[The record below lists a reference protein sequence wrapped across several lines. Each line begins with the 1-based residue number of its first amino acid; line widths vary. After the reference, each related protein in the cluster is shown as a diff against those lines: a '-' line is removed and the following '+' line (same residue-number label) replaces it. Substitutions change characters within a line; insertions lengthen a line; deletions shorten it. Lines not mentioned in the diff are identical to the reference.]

1 MKVSDLINQLKGL
14 EDNDFV
20 VSCDEELNTLFSEWQ
35 ISKLTGKK
43 KTIVIFGL
51 SGSEIDG

>member
-1 MKVSDLINQLKGL
+1 MKVKDLINQLKGL